1 MRCLLLH
8 GLAGTPFEM
17 RGLAEALENAGHQVS
32 LPVLPG
38 HGGSEESYLESSFS
52 QWLASASQAYANLA
66 RNGPVFL
73 AGYSLGGILAL
84 QIAINASKQGQTLP
98 MPAGILCLATPLF
111 LHSFY
116 PFFAPDWHFFFL
128 PLLARLKAASRF
140 AARSDEAKNI
150 APWQGHEQVCSW
162 RHFAQ
167 IERELP
173 AIRRNLEK
181 ITMPLCVIQLRS
193 DSSCHPYNALYLASR
208 VKSPVC
214 HLHLL
219 TVTSRHG
226 GHLPTTHCE
235 SRKTVS
241 RLAVDFVCSICRQE
255 A

>member
-1 MRCLLLH
+1 MHCLLLH

-17 RGLAEALENAGHQVS
+17 QGLATALERAGHLVS

-38 HGGSEESYLESSFS
+38 HASSQESYLASSFD
-52 QWLASASQAYANLA
+52 QWLAGASRVYANLA
-66 RNGPVFL
+66 TKGPVFL

-84 QIAINASKQGQTLP
+84 QIAINSCNRGQSLP
-98 MPAGILCLATPLF
+98 KPAGILCLATPLF

-128 PLLARLKAASRF
+128 PLLERLKATSRF
-140 AARSDEAKNI
+140 PARSDVARSI
-150 APWQGHEQVCSW
+150 APWYGHEQVCSW
-162 RHFAQ
+162 KHFAQ
-167 IERELP
+167 IERTLP

-208 VKSPVC
+208 VKSHVC
-214 HLHLL
+214 NIHLL

-235 SRKTVS
+235 SRETVF
-241 RLAVDFVCSICRQE
+241 RLAVDFVASICQQE
-255 A
+255 V